1 MKKYLS
7 LLLLTA
13 LFVGC
18 QQKVKEE
25 PKKEVKRSLAKIE
38 FPDGTD
44 FDFGSFYEK
53 EAKTHGFA
61 VYNAGKEPLVIDSI
75 YTTCGCT
82 KAQKP
87 VKPIMPGET
96 DTIRIFYNGDGF
108 PEGNFVKHVYVFSN
122 VDSIVD
128 LTFRGAYFNPNPE
141 Y

>member
-38 FPDGTD
+38 FPD
-44 FDFGSFYEK
+44 
-53 EAKTHGFA
+53 AKTHGFA